1 MFSLNFRGKKGKSVA
16 LLTVLVFVLG
26 IFAAGCGGGSETSS
40 ADGDTIKVGLN
51 FELSGAVATYGTS
64 CKDGAM
70 LAFEEIN
77 ADGGVLDKEIEA
89 LVQDNKSQNREAR
102 NIAEK
107 LVGEGVVT
115 IIGPA
120 TSGNVQAEEPVLTAA
135 KIPIIAPA
143 ATAPEVTYDEKT
155 DTVKDYVFRV
165 CFIDPDQSQVMA
177 QYIYEDLGLKK
188 GAMMVNKED
197 EYSIGLGN
205 AFKEFFTA
213 NGGEIVAEEG
223 FITSDTAF
231 KSQLTS
237 ISSKNAEFIY
247 IPAYYNQVGLI
258 IKQAR
263 ELGIELPMMGADGW
277 DSPKLLDLAGAE
289 NLHDCYFTNHY
300 SIEDPAEHIQN
311 FVKAYED
318 KYGATPD
325 AFAALGYDAGYLIA
339 EAIKQA
345 GSADPV
351 KIQEALANIKD
362 FEGIS
367 GKMAIDEKHYTVKD
381 LSIIK
386 LVDGKQTLIKK
397 LQPDR

>member
-1 MFSLNFRGKKGKSVA
+1 MNFRGKKGKSVA

-26 IFAAGCGGGSETSS
+26 IFAAGCGGGTEESP
-40 ADGDTIKVGLN
+40 ADGDTIKVGINL
-51 FELSGAVATYGTS
+51 ELSGAVATYGTGI
-64 CKDGAM
+64 KNGAE

-77 ADGGVLDKEIEA
+77 ADGGVLGKEIEV

-107 LVGEGVVT
+107 LIGEGVVAV
-115 IIGPA
+115 IGPA
-120 TSGNVQAEEPVLTAA
+120 TSGNVQAEVPVLTDA
-135 KIPIIAPA
+135 KIPVIAPA

-155 DTVKDYVFRV
+155 DTVKEYVFRV

-177 QYIYEDLGLKK
+177 QYILDELGLKK

-205 AFKEFFTA
+205 AFREYFTT

-237 ISSKNAEFIY
+237 ISSKNPEFIY
-247 IPAYYNQVGLI
+247 VPTYYNQVGLI

-277 DSPKLLDLAGAE
+277 DSPKLVSIAGAE
-289 NLHDCYFTNHY
+289 SLQDCYFTNHY
-300 SIEDPAEHIQN
+300 SIEDPAEHIQS
-311 FVKAYED
+311 FVKAYDE

-325 AFAALGYDAGYLIA
+325 SFAALGYDAGYLLA
-339 EAIKQA
+339 EAIEQA
-345 GSADPV
+345 GSAEPE

-367 GKMAIDEKHYTVKD
+367 GEMTIDEKHFTVKD

-386 LVDGKQTLIKK
+386 LVDGQQTLINK
-397 LQPDR
+397 LKPER

>member
-1 MFSLNFRGKKGKSVA
+1 MNFRGKKGKSVA

-26 IFAAGCGGGSETSS
+26 IFAAGCGGGTEESS
-40 ADGDTIKVGLN
+40 ADGDTIKVGINL
-51 FELSGAVATYGTS
+51 ELSGAVATYGTGI
-64 CKDGAM
+64 KNGAE

-77 ADGGVLDKEIEA
+77 ADGGVLGKEIEV

-107 LVGEGVVT
+107 LIGEGVVAV
-115 IIGPA
+115 IGPA
-120 TSGNVQAEEPVLTAA
+120 TSGNVQAEVPVLTDA
-135 KIPIIAPA
+135 KIPVIAPA

-155 DTVKDYVFRV
+155 DTVKEYVFRV

-177 QYIYEDLGLKK
+177 QYILDELGLKK

-205 AFKEFFTA
+205 AFREYFTT

-237 ISSKNAEFIY
+237 ISSKNPEFIY
-247 IPAYYNQVGLI
+247 VPTYYNQVGLI

-277 DSPKLLDLAGAE
+277 DSPKLVSIAGAE
-289 NLHDCYFTNHY
+289 SLQDCYFTNHY
-300 SIEDPAEHIQN
+300 SIEDPAEHIQS
-311 FVKAYED
+311 FVKAYDE

-325 AFAALGYDAGYLIA
+325 SFAALGYDAGYLLA
-339 EAIKQA
+339 EAIEQA
-345 GSADPV
+345 GSAEPE

-367 GKMAIDEKHYTVKD
+367 GEMTIDEKHFTVKD

-386 LVDGKQTLIKK
+386 LVDGQQTLINK
-397 LQPDR
+397 LKPER

>member
-1 MFSLNFRGKKGKSVA
+1 MNFRGKKGKSVA

-26 IFAAGCGGGSETSS
+26 IFAAGCGGGTEESS
-40 ADGDTIKVGLN
+40 ADGDTIKVGINL
-51 FELSGAVATYGTS
+51 ELSGTVATYGTGI
-64 CKDGAM
+64 KNGAE

-77 ADGGVLDKEIEA
+77 ADGGVLGKEIEV

-107 LVGEGVVT
+107 LIGEGVVAV
-115 IIGPA
+115 IGPA
-120 TSGNVQAEEPVLTAA
+120 TSGNVQAEVPVLTDA
-135 KIPIIAPA
+135 KIPVIAPA

-155 DTVKDYVFRV
+155 DTVKEYVFRV

-177 QYIYEDLGLKK
+177 QYILDELGLKK
-188 GAMMVNKED
+188 GAMMVNQED

-205 AFKEFFTA
+205 AFREYFTT

-237 ISSKNAEFIY
+237 ISSKNPEFIY
-247 IPAYYNQVGLI
+247 VPTYYNQVGLI

-277 DSPKLLDLAGAE
+277 DSPKLVSIAGAE
-289 NLHDCYFTNHY
+289 SLQDCYFTNHY
-300 SIEDPAEHIQN
+300 SIEDPAEHIQS
-311 FVKAYED
+311 FVKAYDE

-325 AFAALGYDAGYLIA
+325 SFAALGYDAGYLLA
-339 EAIKQA
+339 EAIEQA
-345 GSADPV
+345 GSAEPE

-367 GKMAIDEKHYTVKD
+367 GEMTIDEKHFTVKD

-386 LVDGKQTLIKK
+386 LVDGQQTLINK
-397 LQPDR
+397 LKPER

>member
-26 IFAAGCGGGSETSS
+26 IFAAGCGGGTEESP
-40 ADGDTIKVGLN
+40 ADGDTIKVGINL
-51 FELSGAVATYGTS
+51 ELSGAVATYGTGI
-64 CKDGAM
+64 KNGAE

-77 ADGGVLDKEIEA
+77 ADGGVLGKEIEV

-107 LVGEGVVT
+107 LIGEGVVAV
-115 IIGPA
+115 IGPA
-120 TSGNVQAEEPVLTAA
+120 TSGNVQAEVPVLTDA
-135 KIPIIAPA
+135 KIPVIAPA

-155 DTVKDYVFRV
+155 DTVKEYVFRV

-177 QYIYEDLGLKK
+177 QYILDELGLKK

-205 AFKEFFTA
+205 AFREYFTT

-237 ISSKNAEFIY
+237 ISSKNPEFIY
-247 IPAYYNQVGLI
+247 VPTYYNQVGLI

-277 DSPKLLDLAGAE
+277 DSPKLVSIAGAE
-289 NLHDCYFTNHY
+289 SLQDCYFTNHY
-300 SIEDPAEHIQN
+300 SIEDPAEHIQS
-311 FVKAYED
+311 FVKAYDE

-325 AFAALGYDAGYLIA
+325 SFAALGYDAGYLLA
-339 EAIKQA
+339 EAIEQA
-345 GSADPV
+345 GSAEPE

-367 GKMAIDEKHYTVKD
+367 GEMTIDEKHFTVKD

-386 LVDGKQTLIKK
+386 LVDGQQTLINK
-397 LQPDR
+397 LKPER

>member
-177 QYIYEDLGLKK
+177 KYIYEDLGLKK

-197 EYSIGLGN
+197 EYS
-205 AFKEFFTA
+205 
-213 NGGEIVAEEG
+213 
-223 FITSDTAF
+223 
-231 KSQLTS
+231 
-237 ISSKNAEFIY
+237 
-247 IPAYYNQVGLI
+247 
-258 IKQAR
+258 
-263 ELGIELPMMGADGW
+263 
-277 DSPKLLDLAGAE
+277 
-289 NLHDCYFTNHY
+289 
-300 SIEDPAEHIQN
+300 
-311 FVKAYED
+311 
-318 KYGATPD
+318 
-325 AFAALGYDAGYLIA
+325 
-339 EAIKQA
+339 
-345 GSADPV
+345 
-351 KIQEALANIKD
+351 KD
-362 FEGIS
+362 
-367 GKMAIDEKHYTVKD
+367 
-381 LSIIK
+381 
-386 LVDGKQTLIKK
+386 
-397 LQPDR
+397 R

>member
-1 MFSLNFRGKKGKSVA
+1 
-16 LLTVLVFVLG
+16 
-26 IFAAGCGGGSETSS
+26 
-40 ADGDTIKVGLN
+40 
-51 FELSGAVATYGTS
+51 VATYGTGI
-64 CKDGAM
+64 KNGAE

-77 ADGGVLDKEIEA
+77 ADGGVLGKEIEV

-107 LVGEGVVT
+107 LIGEGVVAV
-115 IIGPA
+115 IGPA
-120 TSGNVQAEEPVLTAA
+120 TSGNVQAEVPVLTDA
-135 KIPIIAPA
+135 KIPVIAPA

-155 DTVKDYVFRV
+155 DTVKEYVFRV

-177 QYIYEDLGLKK
+177 QYILDELGLKK

-205 AFKEFFTA
+205 AFREYFTT

-237 ISSKNAEFIY
+237 ISSKNPEFIY
-247 IPAYYNQVGLI
+247 VPTYYNQVGLI

-277 DSPKLLDLAGAE
+277 DSPKLVSIAGAE
-289 NLHDCYFTNHY
+289 SLQDCYFTNHY
-300 SIEDPAEHIQN
+300 SIEDPAEHIQS
-311 FVKAYED
+311 FVKAYDE

-325 AFAALGYDAGYLIA
+325 SFAALGYDAGYLLA
-339 EAIKQA
+339 EAIEQA
-345 GSADPV
+345 GSAEPE

-367 GKMAIDEKHYTVKD
+367 GEMTIDEKHFTVKD

-386 LVDGKQTLIKK
+386 LVDGQQTLINK
-397 LQPDR
+397 LKPER

>member
-1 MFSLNFRGKKGKSVA
+1 MNFRGKKGKPVA

-26 IFAAGCGGGSETSS
+26 IFAAGCGGGTEESS
-40 ADGDTIKVGLN
+40 ADGDTIKVGVNL
-51 FELSGAVATYGTS
+51 ELSGEVATYGTGI
-64 CKDGAM
+64 KNGAE

-77 ADGGVLDKEIEA
+77 ADGGVLGKEIEV

-107 LVGEGVVT
+107 LIGEGVVAV
-115 IIGPA
+115 IGPA
-120 TSGNVQAEEPVLTAA
+120 TSGNVQAEVPVLTDA
-135 KIPIIAPA
+135 KIPVIAPA

-155 DTVKDYVFRV
+155 DTVKEYVFRV

-177 QYIYEDLGLKK
+177 QYILDELGLKK

-205 AFKEFFTA
+205 AFKEFFTT

-237 ISSKNAEFIY
+237 ISSKNPEFIY
-247 IPAYYNQVGLI
+247 VPTYYKQVGLI

-277 DSPKLLDLAGAE
+277 DSPKLVSIAGAE
-289 NLHDCYFTNHY
+289 SLQDCYFTNHY
-300 SIEDPAEHIQN
+300 SIEDPAEHIQS
-311 FVKAYED
+311 FVKAYDE

-325 AFAALGYDAGYLIA
+325 SFAALGYDAGYLLA
-339 EAIKQA
+339 EAIEQA
-345 GSADPV
+345 GSADPE

-367 GKMAIDEKHYTVKD
+367 GEMAIDEKHFTVKD

-386 LVDGKQTLIKK
+386 LVDGQQTLINK
-397 LQPDR
+397 LKPER

>member
-1 MFSLNFRGKKGKSVA
+1 MNFRGKKGKSVA

-26 IFAAGCGGGSETSS
+26 IFAAGCGGGTEESP
-40 ADGDTIKVGLN
+40 ADGDTIKVGINL
-51 FELSGAVATYGTS
+51 ELSGAVATYGTGI
-64 CKDGAM
+64 KNGAE

-77 ADGGVLDKEIEA
+77 ADGGVLGKEIEV

-107 LVGEGVVT
+107 LIGEGVVAV
-115 IIGPA
+115 IGPA
-120 TSGNVQAEEPVLTAA
+120 TSGNVQAEVPVLTDA
-135 KIPIIAPA
+135 KIPVIAPA

-155 DTVKDYVFRV
+155 DTVKEYVFRV

-177 QYIYEDLGLKK
+177 QYILDELGLKK
-188 GAMMVNKED
+188 GAMMVNQED

-205 AFKEFFTA
+205 AFREYFTT

-237 ISSKNAEFIY
+237 ISSKNPEFIY
-247 IPAYYNQVGLI
+247 VPTYYNQVGLI

-277 DSPKLLDLAGAE
+277 DSPKLVSIAGAE
-289 NLHDCYFTNHY
+289 SLQDCYFTNHY
-300 SIEDPAEHIQN
+300 SIEDPAEHIQS
-311 FVKAYED
+311 FVKAYDE

-325 AFAALGYDAGYLIA
+325 SFAALGYDAGYLLA
-339 EAIKQA
+339 EAIEQA
-345 GSADPV
+345 GSAEPE

-367 GKMAIDEKHYTVKD
+367 GEMTIDEKHFTVKD

-386 LVDGKQTLIKK
+386 LVDGQQTLINK
-397 LQPDR
+397 LKPER

>member
-1 MFSLNFRGKKGKSVA
+1 MNFRGKKGKSVA

-26 IFAAGCGGGSETSS
+26 IFAAGCGGGTEESP
-40 ADGDTIKVGLN
+40 ADGDTIKVGINL
-51 FELSGAVATYGTS
+51 ELSGAVATYGTGI
-64 CKDGAM
+64 KNGAE

-77 ADGGVLDKEIEA
+77 ADGGVLGKEIEV

-107 LVGEGVVT
+107 LIGEGVVAV
-115 IIGPA
+115 IGPA
-120 TSGNVQAEEPVLTAA
+120 TSGNVQAEVPVLTDA
-135 KIPIIAPA
+135 KIPVIAPA

-155 DTVKDYVFRV
+155 DTVKEYVFRV

-177 QYIYEDLGLKK
+177 QYILDELGLKK

-205 AFKEFFTA
+205 AFREYFTT

-237 ISSKNAEFIY
+237 ISSKNPEFIY
-247 IPAYYNQVGLI
+247 VPTYYNQVGLI

-277 DSPKLLDLAGAE
+277 DSPKLVSIAGAE
-289 NLHDCYFTNHY
+289 SLQDCYFTNHY
-300 SIEDPAEHIQN
+300 SIDDPAEHIQS
-311 FVKAYED
+311 FVKAYDE

-325 AFAALGYDAGYLIA
+325 SFAALGYDAGYLLA
-339 EAIKQA
+339 EAIEQA
-345 GSADPV
+345 GSAEPE

-367 GKMAIDEKHYTVKD
+367 GEMTIDEKHFTVKD

-386 LVDGKQTLIKK
+386 LVDGQQTLINK
-397 LQPDR
+397 LKPER